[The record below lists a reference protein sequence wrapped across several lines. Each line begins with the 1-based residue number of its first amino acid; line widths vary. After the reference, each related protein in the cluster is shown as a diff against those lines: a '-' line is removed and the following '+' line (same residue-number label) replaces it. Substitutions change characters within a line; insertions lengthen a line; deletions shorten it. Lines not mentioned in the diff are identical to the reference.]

1 MPDAAPAPLIAV
13 GEVLRPYGV
22 RGEVRVRPLT
32 DRPKERFRRL
42 EACFLWEPGRGRREA
57 CRVVERSFDGEG
69 VRVRLEGV
77 ESPEAARA
85 LQGRLLAVERT
96 EVLPPRPGEF
106 YPWQL
111 EGATVETPDGR
122 VIGRFVRVEDSPAQP
137 LWVIERDGREWMLPA
152 VAEFVMEVSVAE
164 RRIVATPPDGL
175 DAL

>member
-1 MPDAAPAPLIAV
+1 VPDAGGAPLIAV

-32 DRPKERFRRL
+32 DRPRERFQQL
-42 EACFLWEPGRGRREA
+42 EACFLWEPGRDRREP

-85 LQGRLLAVERT
+85 LQGRLLAVERAQA
-96 EVLPPRPGEF
+96 LPPRPGEF

-111 EGATVETPDGR
+111 EGATVETPGGR
-122 VIGRFVRVEDSPAQP
+122 IIGRFVRVQDSPAHP
-137 LWVIERDGREWMLPA
+137 LWVIERDGREWLLPA
-152 VAEFVMEVSVAE
+152 VPEFVLDVSVAE
-164 RRIVATPPDGL
+164 RRIVASPPEGL
-175 DAL
+175 EAL

>member
-1 MPDAAPAPLIAV
+1 MTEAPLVAV

-42 EACFLWEPGRGRREA
+42 EACFLWEPARGRREA
-57 CRVVERSFDGEG
+57 CRVVERTIDGEG

-77 ESPEAARA
+77 DSPEAARA

-96 EVLPPRPGEF
+96 AVLPPRRGEF

-111 EGATVETPDGR
+111 EGATVESSDGR
-122 VIGRFVRVEDSPAQP
+122 TLGRFVRVEDSPAQP

-152 VAEFVMEVSVAE
+152 VPEFVLEVSVAE
-164 RRIVATPPDGL
+164 RRIVANPPEGL
-175 DAL
+175 DTL

>member
-1 MPDAAPAPLIAV
+1 MDADPPLIAV

-32 DRPKERFRRL
+32 DRPRERFHRL
-42 EACFLWEPGRGRREA
+42 EACFLWEPARGRRET
-57 CRVVERSFDGEG
+57 CRVVERTIDRDG

-77 ESPEAARA
+77 DSPEAARA

-96 EVLPPRPGEF
+96 EVLPPRRGEF

-111 EGATVETPDGR
+111 EGATVQTSDGR
-122 VIGRFVRVEDSPAQP
+122 TLGRFVRVEDSPAQP

-152 VAEFVMEVSVAE
+152 VPEFVKEVSVAE
-164 RRIVATPPDGL
+164 RRIVANPPEGL